1 MNKGLSSEI
10 IFQAAAELVAEKGYD
25 KFSLRELASRLG
37 VKPASIYSHVK
48 NADEI
53 STAVGMRAIA
63 QLSEALEQAS
73 AVSDDDLAFLSLAR
87 AYREFAHQNP
97 ELYRAIIGLPRT
109 GDETLRDNEQRTIAP
124 LRRLAERFV
133 HSKSEIVN
141 FQRFLRSAMHGFI
154 SLEAAGFMR
163 CSEVPAD
170 ESYEMLMR
178 CCLAELKVGSLRTDT
193 GSQRAD

>member
-63 QLSEALEQAS
+63 QLSEALEKAS
-73 AVSDDDLAFLSLAR
+73 SACRMHFYQGFLDVLAQRLS
-87 AYREFAHQNP
+87 EST
-97 ELYRAIIGLPRT
+97 E
-109 GDETLRDNEQRTIAP
+109 
-124 LRRLAERFV
+124 RLV
-133 HSKSEIVN
+133 EI
-141 FQRFLRSAMHGFI
+141 
-154 SLEAAGFMR
+154 
-163 CSEVPAD
+163 
-170 ESYEMLMR
+170 
-178 CCLAELKVGSLRTDT
+178 
-193 GSQRAD
+193 